1 MVDSGICTLYTA
13 KLSYYSSSN
22 KFLTAISP
30 CTAARYSL
38 GPGNSTWTHTHSTI
52 SICGLQDSD
61 HAMIYP
67 MQVLSIPGF
76 FLTYYWYMTLA
87 MYLKKP
93 ILWSFDSPFLGCTFY
108 WFKSIP
114 YIVEV
119 SVSNLQQVVLHTK
132 NSNPLLIL
140 YHYQSLHW

>member
-22 KFLTAISP
+22 KLLTAISP

-38 GPGNSTWTHTHSTI
+38 GPGNSTWTHTDSTI

-67 MQVLSIPGF
+67 MQVLSIPVF
-76 FLTYYWYMTLA
+76 FFN
-87 MYLKKP
+87 
-93 ILWSFDSPFLGCTFY
+93 ILLIHDFGYVSE
-108 WFKSIP
+108 KA
-114 YIVEV
+114 YIVIFW
-119 SVSNLQQVVLHTK
+119 LAILGMHF
-132 NSNPLLIL
+132 LLI
-140 YHYQSLHW
+140 